1 VPGILILNHATASAT
16 CRCLSALLSG
26 VPSGARVF
34 VLDNGSPGDDARQL
48 ADFASGHPDKIRF
61 SASLKNLGFA
71 GGMNLLIGLALADPA
86 VDPVLLLNSDT
97 VPQAGFIVA
106 MQAMLDPAT
115 HTDMVAARMLRAD
128 GVVDSLGITLYRS
141 TLASNRKR
149 EDEILLGPSGGCA
162 LLTRRLLEDLHA
174 THGAW
179 FDENFFCYAEDTDLV
194 LRARWLGYRAAY
206 ASDAIVHHEG
216 SLSSGG
222 RENDFVLYHGIRN
235 SLWWLVK
242 DAPTGWMLRSLPRFF
257 ALHRAQAL
265 APRSCPHAVET
276 VPRRDPRH
284 PRDAAQA
291 CSHPPIV
298 ARARQRIRPVDR
310 AAFLRTRLCA
320 ARVARIMARQISVAR
335 RPTPRANPAR
345 LRRRPKGGSSHRLS
359 PSACGSPAARR
370 RAS

>member
-1 VPGILILNHATASAT
+1 
-16 CRCLSALLSG
+16 
-26 VPSGARVF
+26 
-34 VLDNGSPGDDARQL
+34 
-48 ADFASGHPDKIRF
+48 
-61 SASLKNLGFA
+61 
-71 GGMNLLIGLALADPA
+71 MNLLIGLALADPA

-257 ALHRAQAL
+257 ALHAGIVLRHLRRGRAHTL
-265 APRSCPHAVET
+265 WRLY
-276 VPRRDPRH
+276 
-284 PRDAAQA
+284 RDAIRGIPAMRRKRAVIRQSWRVPAKEFAQWIEP
-291 CSHPPIV
+291 HFYERGYV
-298 ARARQRIRPVDR
+298 
-310 AAFLRTRLCA
+310 
-320 ARVARIMARQISVAR
+320 
-335 RPTPRANPAR
+335 
-345 LRRRPKGGSSHRLS
+345 
-359 PSACGSPAARR
+359 R
-370 RAS
+370 RAWRELWRGRSA